1 MTRKILIVDDD
12 RQMVRTLSDI
22 VRMHGWQPSGAYSGE
37 AAVEEVRKE
46 AYNAVLMDVK
56 MAGINGVTAFREM
69 KRIRPNVRV
78 VLMTAYTAA
87 DIIAEAEREGALKVL
102 AKPVVLSGLIEMLEQ
117 TTKQTPPVLLVAD
130 DVRLLRDLCKSLEQ
144 HGYETLEATSLEKAL
159 DTLEKKSPAAV
170 VLDLRVNGIS
180 HDESIVAIK
189 RVSPSVALILC
200 TGRAASN
207 GNGKRDDKRLIHASL
222 EKPFAPE
229 KLFEILDD
237 IFAS

>member
-1 MTRKILIVDDD
+1 VTRKILIVDDE

-22 VRMHGWQPSGAYSGE
+22 VRMHGWEPSGAYSGE

-46 AYNAVLMDVK
+46 SYHAVLMDVK
-56 MAGINGVTAFREM
+56 MAGINGVMAFREM
-69 KRIRPNVRV
+69 KRIRPNIRV

-102 AKPVVLSGLIEMLEQ
+102 AKPVQLTGLIEMLDA
-117 TTKQTPPVLLVAD
+117 TTKQMPPVLLVAD
-130 DVRLLRDLCKSLEQ
+130 DVALLRDLCKRLEER
-144 HGYETLEATSLEKAL
+144 GYDTLEATSLEKAL
-159 DTLEKKSPAAV
+159 DTIEKSHPAAV
-170 VLDLRVNGIS
+170 VLDLRLEGITP
-180 HDESIVAIK
+180 DESIVAIK

-200 TGRAASN
+200 TGKPSTN
-207 GNGKRDDKRLIHASL
+207 GNGKRDSRRLIHASI

-229 KLFEILDD
+229 KLIAILDD

>member
-1 MTRKILIVDDD
+1 MTRKILIVDDE

-22 VRMHGWQPSGAYSGE
+22 VRMHGWEPSGAYSGE

-46 AYNAVLMDVK
+46 SYHAVLMDVK
-56 MAGINGVTAFREM
+56 MAGINGVMAFREM

-102 AKPVVLSGLIEMLEQ
+102 AKPVVLSGLIEMLEA
-117 TTKQTPPVLLVAD
+117 TTKQMPPVLLVAD
-130 DVRLLRDLCKSLEQ
+130 DVELLRDLCRSLEQ
-144 HGYETLEATSLEKAL
+144 RGYDTLEATSLEKAL
-159 DTLEKKSPAAV
+159 DTLEKTSPAAV
-170 VLDLRVNGIS
+170 VLDLRLDGITP
-180 HDESIVAIK
+180 DESIVAIK

-200 TGRAASN
+200 TARSSAN
-207 GNGKRDDKRLIHASL
+207 GNGKRDSKRLIYASL

-229 KLFEILDD
+229 KLIEILDD

>member
-1 MTRKILIVDDD
+1 MTKKILIVDDE

-22 VRMHGWQPSGAYSGE
+22 VRMHGWEPSGAYSGE

-46 AYNAVLMDVK
+46 SYNAVLMDVK

-69 KRIRPNVRV
+69 KRIRPNIRV

-102 AKPVVLSGLIEMLEQ
+102 AKPVMLSGLLEMLDQ

-130 DVRLLRDLCKSLEQ
+130 DVQMLRDLCARLEER
-144 HGYETLEATSLEKAL
+144 GYETLEANSLEKAL
-159 DTLEKKSPAAV
+159 DTLEKSSPAAV
-170 VLDLRVNGIS
+170 VLDLRLDGIANE
-180 HDESIVAIK
+180 ESILAIK

-200 TGRAASN
+200 RGRAPTN
-207 GNGKRDDKRLIHASL
+207 GNGKRDATRLIHATI

-229 KLFEILDD
+229 KLIDILDD

>member
-1 MTRKILIVDDD
+1 MTRRILIVDDD

-22 VRMHGWQPSGAYSGE
+22 VRMHGWEPSGAYSGE

-46 AYNAVLMDVK
+46 SYSAVLMDVK

-69 KRIRPNVRV
+69 KRFRPNIRV

-102 AKPVVLSGLIEMLEQ
+102 AKPVVLSGLIEMLDQ
-117 TTKQTPPVLLVAD
+117 TTKQMPPVLLVAD
-130 DVRLLRDLCKSLEQ
+130 DVALLRDLCRRLEER
-144 HGYETLEATSLEKAL
+144 GYDTLEATSLEKAL
-159 DTLEKKSPAAV
+159 DTLEKTSPAAV
-170 VLDLRVNGIS
+170 VLDLRLDGIS
-180 HDESIVAIK
+180 NEESILAIK

-200 TGRAASN
+200 KGRTAGN
-207 GNGKRDDKRLIHASL
+207 GNGKRDEKRLIHATI
-222 EKPFAPE
+222 EKPFPPE
-229 KLFEILDD
+229 KLIEILDD

>member
-1 MTRKILIVDDD
+1 MTRRILIVDDD

-22 VRMHGWQPSGAYSGE
+22 VRIHGWEPSGAYSGE
-37 AAVEEVRKE
+37 EAVEEVRKE
-46 AYNAVLMDVK
+46 SYSAVLMDVK

-69 KRIRPNVRV
+69 KRIRPNIRV

-102 AKPVVLSGLIEMLEQ
+102 AKPVVLSGLIEMLDQ
-117 TTKQTPPVLLVAD
+117 TTKQAPPVLLVGD
-130 DVRLLRDLCKSLEQ
+130 DLGMLRNLCKSLEQ

-180 HDESIVAIK
+180 HEESIVAIK

-200 TGRAASN
+200 TARAGSN
-207 GNGKRDDKRLIHASL
+207 GNGKHDETRLIYASL
-222 EKPFAPE
+222 EKPFPPE

-237 IFAS
+237 IFAN